1 MGRQKLRTAIQIV
14 WTALSNGYVMGF
26 AKGKLYGG
34 SLKNICVPG
43 LNCYSCPGALGACP
57 LGALQATLA
66 DRNFRFAFYAVGFL
80 MLFGTILGRV
90 VCGFLCPFGLVQD
103 LLYKL
108 PLPKKWKK
116 RKLLPGDRFLKW
128 FKYILLILFCLLLPM
143 VIVDVAGQGKPWF
156 CAYVCP
162 SGTFL
167 GGIPMVAA
175 NAGLRTALG
184 WLWRWKLAL
193 LISIVVLSVFYY
205 RPFCRYLCPLGAIY
219 GCFNSV
225 SLLRYR
231 LNEEACIHCGK
242 CQKVC
247 PFELDPSKTP
257 NHAECIRCGRCLDA
271 CPTDALH
278 GLIRKQK
285 NACP

>member
-1 MGRQKLRTAIQIV
+1 MGKQKIRTAIQIG

-34 SLKNICVPG
+34 GLKNVCVPG

-57 LGALQATLA
+57 LGALQSTLA
-66 DRNFRFAFYAVGFL
+66 DRNYRFAFYAVGFL
-80 MLFGTILGRV
+80 MLFGAVLGRV
-90 VCGFLCPFGLVQD
+90 TCGFLCPFGLIQD
-103 LLYKL
+103 LLYKI
-108 PLPKKWKK
+108 PLPK

-128 FKYILLILFCLLLPM
+128 LKYILLVLFCILLPL
-143 VIVDVAGQGKPWF
+143 VVVDVVGQGKPWF

-193 LISIVVLSVFYY
+193 LIGIVILSLFYY

-219 GCFNSV
+219 GCFNPI
-225 SLLRYR
+225 SLLRYK
-231 LNEEACIHCGK
+231 LDEDACIQCGK
-242 CQKVC
+242 CQKAC
-247 PFELDPSKTP
+247 PFEIDPSQTP
-257 NHAECIRCGRCLDA
+257 NHVECIRCGRCLDA
-271 CPTDALH
+271 CPTDALS
-278 GLIRKQK
+278 GLIKRKQR